1 MFDIITIGHS
11 TIDIIAKI
19 PDAHLHCR
27 KDEKTC
33 ELCFSY
39 GQKLLADSIDECI
52 GGNAPNVAIG
62 LKRLGFETGVI
73 SNLGQDEKGLK
84 IRQILQ
90 KEGVDD
96 SHLKN
101 DSFNPTDVSLVL
113 SYQAE
118 RTILAH
124 HSPFVYLMP
133 HNLKPPQWI
142 YLTSL
147 GKNFHKLYDGLR
159 DYLIENGNVKLALN
173 PGLQELNWGAQGSR
187 GILERSNVLILNK
200 EEAEILA
207 KVSKIAIKAL
217 DLGYEQNGTSSVR
230 WLLEGLKGLG
240 PKIVVITD
248 AKNGAFSFDGNNFL
262 KIKPFP
268 ADLVE
273 MTGAGDAFSSGLLA
287 AMIGDSDMSEA
298 LRWGSA
304 EAASVIGKIGS
315 TAGLLNKK
323 ELQNLLNSQ
332 KEIIAETF

>member
-1 MFDIITIGHS
+1 MLDVVTIGHS

-84 IRQILQ
+84 VRQILQ

-133 HNLKPPQWI
+133 RDLKPPQWI

-159 DYLIENGNVKLALN
+159 DYLVENQNVKLALN
-173 PGLQELNWGAQGSR
+173 PGLQELNWGAQGAC
-187 GILERSNVLILNK
+187 GILERSDILILNK

-207 KVSKIAIKAL
+207 KVSKITIKAL
-217 DLGYEQNGTSSVR
+217 GLGYEQNGINSVR
-230 WLLEGLKGLG
+230 WLLEGLSGLG
-240 PKIVVITD
+240 PKTVVITD
-248 AKNGAFSFDGNNFL
+248 AKNGAFSYDGQNFL

-268 ADLVE
+268 SELVE
-273 MTGAGDAFSSGLLA
+273 MTGAGDAFSAGLLGA
-287 AMIGDSDMSEA
+287 LMNDKSLAEA

-304 EAASVIGKIGS
+304 EAASVIAKIGS

-323 ELQNLLNSQ
+323 ELQNFLDSQ
-332 KEIIAETF
+332 KEIIAESF